1 MTLTTTIPIRD
12 GHGRVVGEKTV
23 VRYGALL
30 AAAHTQG
37 LKTIQTAVIQAPSP
51 DNGRLAIV
59 ECAVVTDKGT
69 FHGIGDAGPESV
81 QRHML
86 PHLLRL
92 AETRAKARALRDAL
106 NVSAVSLEEIGE
118 DSDIADEI
126 EVPDNVRPMTPRTQ
140 RQRQPR
146 RDSHMTDA
154 QRRYL
159 FRLLA
164 QQGVDTADAANA
176 LCERAEVNDLR
187 DIDRAFASR
196 LIDALKG
203 EVERG

>member
-12 GHGRVVGEKTV
+12 QHGRVVGEKTV

-30 AAAHTQG
+30 AAAHNQG
-37 LKTIQTAVIQAPSP
+37 LTNIQTAVIQAPTAE
-51 DNGRLAIV
+51 NGQLAIV
-59 ECAVVTDKGT
+59 ECAVETKKGV
-69 FHGIGDAGPESV
+69 FHGIGDASPESV
-81 QRHML
+81 QRHMV

-106 NVSAVSLEEIGE
+106 NVSAVSLEELGG
-118 DSDIADEI
+118 DAGVADEI
-126 EVPDNVRPMTPRTQ
+126 EVPDNVRPMVPRAPA
-140 RQRQPR
+140 REAR
-146 RDSHMTDA
+146 RDAGMTDA

-164 QQGVDTADAANA
+164 QQGGEGGDVEAA
-176 LCERAEVNDLR
+176 LCERAEVEDLR
-187 DIDRAFASR
+187 GIDRAFASR
-196 LIDALKG
+196 LIDGLKR